1 MFIRNEASNVC
12 RIENEALKHNDDKT
26 SIYED
31 VIVLNIRARL
41 DDEEFVEYLNKLL
54 NMELSNNA
62 KKR

>member
-1 MFIRNEASNVC
+1 MFIRNQASNVC
-12 RIENEALKHNDDKT
+12 RIENEALKHNDKT

-54 NMELSNNA
+54 SMELRLDA